1 MQNLS
6 RVVML
11 INRYTVSTITQT
23 AIPCPSLSF
32 SQRISSSVTCRAAAA
47 TSAAAGAAGPGPVFV
62 GPPSFTLEAS
72 VGTADQLDL
81 DLLATGAF
89 GAEVHP
95 DLPIATTWHGLYKQ
109 ISSRLQGKARRDALA
124 AAAKAQSKAA
134 AVQLMADIASCEE
147 AMESQVGCCCC
158 SCH

>member
-1 MQNLS
+1 MF
-6 RVVML
+6 
-11 INRYTVSTITQT
+11 
-23 AIPCPSLSF
+23 A
-32 SQRISSSVTCRAAAA
+32 
-47 TSAAAGAAGPGPVFV
+47 

-72 VGTADQLDL
+72 VGSANQLDL

-109 ISSRLQGKARRDALA
+109 ISSRLQGTARRDALA

-134 AVQLMADIASCEE
+134 AVQMMADIASCEE
-147 AMESQVGCCCC
+147 AMHSQVRVQPGSCCCC
-158 SCH
+158 CH